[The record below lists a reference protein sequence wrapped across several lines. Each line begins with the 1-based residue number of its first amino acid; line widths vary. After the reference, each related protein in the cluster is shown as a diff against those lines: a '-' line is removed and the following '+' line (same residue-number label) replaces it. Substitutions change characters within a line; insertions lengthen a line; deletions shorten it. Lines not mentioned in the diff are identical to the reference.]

1 MEKRKN
7 ILNTI
12 IINIIYFTIFYF
24 SFIFFFKIILLGFY
38 SHKRKINKKNL
49 NENEIN
55 QIHIKKYKQL
65 NLNEPIYQLNK
76 EENIIKKDE
85 YNYINMTFDSIKDS
99 YNKAKD
105 FIEKGIK
112 DIYIQNKEKF
122 KLTENPKISS
132 ITPVYNSKEF
142 ISRAIKSIQNQNIL
156 DIEIILIDDY
166 STDGTL
172 KLIKNIQ
179 KEDPRIK
186 IIENKKNRGILY
198 SRSIG
203 VLSAKGKYL
212 FSLDNDDMF
221 LDQNIFSIIT
231 TIAIKDNIDI
241 TEFRGILMKGKNF
254 LDTTIENIH
263 FTNHKLNNI
272 LNQPD
277 LGDYPIKPIFSKKGI
292 YYKLKDVYLWNKCIK
307 TIIYRNALNYL
318 GEKKYSRFMLAHED
332 LLIIFILFNIAKS
345 FKFVGKFGICHFS
358 RFGSAFGQTDRWQH
372 HLKELL
378 FNRNYY

>member
-1 MEKRKN
+1 
-7 ILNTI
+7 
-12 IINIIYFTIFYF
+12 
-24 SFIFFFKIILLGFY
+24 
-38 SHKRKINKKNL
+38 
-49 NENEIN
+49 
-55 QIHIKKYKQL
+55 
-65 NLNEPIYQLNK
+65 
-76 EENIIKKDE
+76 
-85 YNYINMTFDSIKDS
+85 MTFDSIKDS

-132 ITPVYNSKEF
+132 ITPVYNSKDF

-221 LDQNIFSIIT
+221 LDQNVFSII
-231 TIAIKDNIDI
+231 IKSGVI
-241 TEFRGILMKGKNF
+241 TELF
-254 LDTTIENIH
+254 L
-263 FTNHKLNNI
+263 
-272 LNQPD
+272 
-277 LGDYPIKPIFSKKGI
+277 
-292 YYKLKDVYLWNKCIK
+292 VYQL
-307 TIIYRNALNYL
+307 
-318 GEKKYSRFMLAHED
+318 
-332 LLIIFILFNIAKS
+332 
-345 FKFVGKFGICHFS
+345 
-358 RFGSAFGQTDRWQH
+358 
-372 HLKELL
+372 
-378 FNRNYY
+378 